1 MLGLHALSVGRLI
14 PSSFFLVVFFC
25 WVWVGTCALF
35 DRLDA
40 VKTMAVSMVGFSLIV
55 GLVTMTTPLGRGD
68 MTAFYSLALFPSV
81 IAWVCV
87 YVYTLYIQKSED
99 VSGRVMNA
107 WFEDREAEQRGRASE
122 AFGPQFVEDLKRSVA
137 QVDRPLG
144 LAKRVAKRASG

>member
-122 AFGPQFVEDLKRSVA
+122 AFGPQFAEDLKRSVA
-137 QVDRPLG
+137 QDDGPFGLG
-144 LAKRVAKRASG
+144 NRAAKRASG